1 MKKIS
6 QILFLL
12 FFANANAQLGDRDGN
27 GMTYGQRYIQNIE
40 DNNRKPNT
48 PLSGSG
54 DAYRREALAR
64 PNTGLTE
71 EQLEG
76 VRIYREQEAARLKKE
91 SDISSAQWNFESRYY
106 NYFKTSGIDPYD
118 STTLSKNSVNK
129 SSNTENESGFRE
141 SLEKVSCVNAFKINL
156 NTYNYDQLT
165 SLIYQYTDLHNTAF
179 ESCAKL
185 KEKFPDK
192 KFENDILF
200 VKIALKY
207 YKNSVGYGLALSY
220 PYKDSKYGKEDQ
232 DNKRKIDDLYRSI
245 YRSYPDEVEQLLI
258 NPENNN
264 NDIYTLATLFS
275 LEDNKPKKDISPLD
289 IYNKKLKCNK
299 ECERLRN
306 LFKSIPNKNVINI
319 YYGDRVLNSFEKT
332 DFEGRI
338 AFAKFHSIPPIETVP
353 GYDRF
358 RQYDTNSYY
367 YSYKSNGKHSDFFKK
382 EYPDG
387 YKMLLKL
394 VEMEDND
401 ALLLYGTRI
410 YLGLE
415 EVKQEDFHLW
425 LEKAIEKGNKNAE
438 QLLYNWYTRYH
449 QN

>member
-12 FFANANAQLGDRDGN
+12 FFANANAQLGDKDSN

-48 PLSGSG
+48 PLSGSS
-54 DAYRREALAR
+54 DSYRREALAR

-71 EQLEG
+71 EQLER

-118 STTLSKNSVNK
+118 AGTLSKNSVNK

-141 SLEKVSCVNAFKINL
+141 SLEKVSCVNAFNTNL
-156 NTYNYDQLT
+156 NSYTYDQLT
-165 SLIYQYTDLHNTAF
+165 SLIYQYTDLLNTAF

-200 VKIALKY
+200 VK
-207 YKNSVGYGLALSY
+207 LALNYYIAKRSS
-220 PYKDSKYGKEDQ
+220 YKDLFNPYIKSKYEQEYNNACK
-232 DNKRKIDDLYRSI
+232 KIDDQYRSI
-245 YRSYPDEVEQLLI
+245 YRSYPDELEQLLI
-258 NPENNN
+258 NPKRLDSN
-264 NDIYTLATLFS
+264 IFTLAVLFS
-275 LEDNKPKKDISPLD
+275 LEDNPPKVDISPFD

-299 ECERLRN
+299 ECERLRTLYKN
-306 LFKSIPNKNVINI
+306 TPNPNI
-319 YYGDRVLNSFEKT
+319 LYGEADKVLNSFEKT
-332 DFEGRI
+332 DFDGRI

-353 GYDRF
+353 GYNGAE
-358 RQYDTNSYY
+358 QYDRNSYY
-367 YSYKSNGKHSDFFKK
+367 YLYKSNGKHSDFFKK
-382 EYPDG
+382 TYPEG

-394 VEMEDND
+394 VEMEDPD

-410 YLGLE
+410 YLSLE

-425 LEKAIEKGNKNAE
+425 LEKAIEKGNKYAE
-438 QLLYNWYTRYH
+438 QLLYNWYTRY
-449 QN
+449 QK